1 MVSGSIAQRQ
11 KHTTLSGRVGILSVH
26 KAKRTTRV
34 LAPIAVHFG
43 IANICLLT
51 CSFIQRR
58 YFTWF
63 LYEPWEGLCC
73 NPCNRIIS
81 CAHFHEYLYLLDLLR
96 YLQFHYIHVSV
107 TMLNRMK
114 SLMLKYRDQKL
125 GIIKN
130 LASKNNSRKPL
141 NPIDIDRETVQIPSE
156 PLIYPYVLIDS
167 KCSTRGFRVIDKDLE
182 L

>member
-1 MVSGSIAQRQ
+1 
-11 KHTTLSGRVGILSVH
+11 
-26 KAKRTTRV
+26 
-34 LAPIAVHFG
+34 
-43 IANICLLT
+43 
-51 CSFIQRR
+51 
-58 YFTWF
+58 
-63 LYEPWEGLCC
+63 
-73 NPCNRIIS
+73 
-81 CAHFHEYLYLLDLLR
+81 
-96 YLQFHYIHVSV
+96 
-107 TMLNRMK
+107 MLNRMK

-130 LASKNNSRKPL
+130 LASKNNSQKPL